1 MRDVGA
7 LQPRTTVWDAAV
19 VGFGARRQRGTKV
32 SYFVVYRTA
41 EGRQRLITVGRHG
54 SPWTPDTARQE
65 ALRVLGEVARGGDP
79 MADRRA
85 RRSAAAMSVADLC
98 DRYLADAAAGR
109 LLTRHRRPKKPSTI
123 KTDRSRVEAHI
134 RPLLGAV
141 PVSAV
146 TRDDVDR
153 MMRRIIDGE
162 ARGRATPDGPLAPS
176 GGVRGGRGA
185 ASRTIGLLGAIMGYA
200 VRLGLRADNPVR
212 GVARPADGQRERRL
226 RVEEYAALGAA
237 LAAAGDGGKV
247 WAPGVAAVRFMLLTG
262 WRSGEV
268 LGLRWAEVDLARRT
282 ARLPDTKTGA
292 SMRPLAEAACAVLR
306 GMPPR
311 GGEVVFPAPGGDVP
325 MAGFR
330 RVWARVVHRIA
341 GLPRDVTPHVLRHSY
356 ASLAADLG
364 LADATIAA
372 LLGHKGHSVTRR
384 YIHAADAALLAAA
397 DAVAERTMESMAEA
411 VRPSRQ
417 ARPSTTSPA

>member
-41 EGRQRLITVGRHG
+41 EGRQRLITIGRQG

-146 TRDDVDR
+146 TREDVER

-162 ARGRATPDGPLAPS
+162 ARGRATPDGPRAPS
-176 GGVRGGRGA
+176 A
-185 ASRTIGLLGAIMGYA
+185 ASAAAG
-200 VRLGLRADNPVR
+200 
-212 GVARPADGQRERRL
+212 ARPAG
-226 RVEEYAALGAA
+226 
-237 LAAAGDGGKV
+237 
-247 WAPGVAAVRFMLLTG
+247 
-262 WRSGEV
+262 RSGCSAPS
-268 LGLRWAEVDLARRT
+268 WATRSASASGPTTRSGAWRARRT
-282 ARLPDTKTGA
+282 G
-292 SMRPLAEAACAVLR
+292 S
-306 GMPPR
+306 GS
-311 GGEVVFPAPGGDVP
+311 GGCGS
-325 MAGFR
+325 R
-330 RVWARVVHRIA
+330 N
-341 GLPRDVTPHVLRHSY
+341 
-356 ASLAADLG
+356 
-364 LADATIAA
+364 
-372 LLGHKGHSVTRR
+372 TRR
-384 YIHAADAALLAAA
+384 SAPPWP
-397 DAVAERTMESMAEA
+397 
-411 VRPSRQ
+411 RPGTAGRSG
-417 ARPSTTSPA
+417 RPASPRSASCC